1 MAKKRKSLD
10 RVEDAEPVL
19 SPYEAAA
26 ILAFVDEGEELSLE
40 QIAERSGITVAQARS
55 AVERLRL
62 RQALDQTA
70 EHIYRTVTL
79 TDQGRKSAQEKLPE
93 LRLWATLKE
102 QSPLAIQDLQ
112 RRDDMERSE
121 AGAAFGALR
130 KSGAVVVEGGRARLA
145 EAAGA
150 GEFEARQQ
158 LLEKVA
164 AAGELPLES
173 LATTERDWLNDRR
186 LRPLFQVNEAK
197 AREYRLT
204 ATGVALRPQAEAI
217 QDEISRLTPA
227 MLQDG
232 SWRGRR
238 FRRYNIGLPPR
249 LVAGYRNAYRRF
261 LDQTKQTLLGLGFEE
276 MRGSLVENE
285 FWNMDALFMPQFH
298 PAREIH
304 DVYFVQDPT
313 HAREIAEPYLANVA
327 AAHEGAAAYGTRGW
341 GYVFDKKRARRLV
354 LRSQGTALSA
364 RTLTSQPK
372 IPGKYFSMARCF
384 RYDSVDATHAP
395 DFIQIEGIVLSPGVT
410 MRHLLGILML
420 FAREIA
426 QAREIRAVPDYYPFT
441 EPSVQVHMR
450 HPALGWIEL
459 GGAGIFRP
467 EVTLPLGIDVPVIAW
482 GLGLDRMA
490 MVALGKNDIRHL
502 FTNNLT
508 HGLADNREIELEIG
522 D

>member
-1 MAKKRKSLD
+1 MG
-10 RVEDAEPVL
+10 VEQVL
-19 SPYEAAA
+19 SPHEAAA
-26 ILAFVDEGEELSLE
+26 LLAFADESEALSLK
-40 QIAERSGITVAQARS
+40 QIAERSGITIAQARS

-62 RQALDQTA
+62 REALDQAA

-102 QSPLAIQDLQ
+102 QGPLPIQALQ
-112 RRDDMERSE
+112 TRDDMEQAE
-121 AGAAFGALR
+121 AGAAFGSLR
-130 KSGAVVVEGGRARLA
+130 KSGAVVVEEGQARLA
-145 EAAGA
+145 EAADP

-158 LLEKVA
+158 FLERLA

-173 LATTERDWLNDRR
+173 LPATERDWLNDRR
-186 LRPLFQVNEAK
+186 LRPLLHINEIK
-197 AREYRLT
+197 TRDYRLT
-204 ATGVALRPQAEAI
+204 TTGVALRPQAEAV

-261 LDQTKQTLLGLGFEE
+261 LDQTRQTLLGLGFEE

-304 DVYFVQDPT
+304 DVYFIQDPT
-313 HAREIAEPYLANVA
+313 HAREVAEPYLSNVA
-327 AAHEGAAAYGTRGW
+327 AAHEGAAYGTRGW
-341 GYVFDKKRARRLV
+341 GYVFDRERARRLV

-364 RTLTSQPK
+364 RALTSQPN

-395 DFIQIEGIVLSPGVT
+395 DFIQIEGIVLSPAVT

-490 MVALGKNDIRHL
+490 IMALGKNDIRHL

-508 HGLADNREIELEIG
+508 HGLADNREIG
-522 D
+522 DQESVSDCS